1 MKIYLFPNLSKT
13 NCKQYTVSACKVLD
27 KCGNKILM
35 SKNYENVFGELSYI
49 DFDDEDIC
57 IDKCDMII
65 AIGGDG
71 TILKCSI
78 KSSQFG
84 KPILG
89 INCGRLGFMASLEHT
104 QLDLLSNLNTG
115 NYTTSKRMM
124 LKAMVTSL
132 NGEKNEFIALND
144 VVVLKSDD
152 CKIADYEI
160 FKGDKMIS
168 SLRADGV
175 IFSTA
180 TGATAYS
187 MSAGGSI
194 IEPEMECIELTH
206 ICPHSLF
213 ARSMILSAESVITVK
228 CHVANN
234 SHVSINVDGNNML
247 KLCNGDNVVISKSDH
262 FVEIIDING
271 GSFFSSVNHKLMRP
285 LKDSSEGLM

>member
-13 NCKQYTVSACKVLD
+13 NCKQYTVSACKTLI
-27 KCGNKILM
+27 KCGNELYM
-35 SKNYENVFGELSYI
+35 SSNYKEIFGSLTYI
-49 DFDDEDIC
+49 KFDDEDNC
-57 IDKCDMII
+57 IKKCDMII

-78 KSSQFG
+78 KSSRFG

-104 QLDLLSNLNTG
+104 ELDLLNNLNTG
-115 NYTTSKRMM
+115 NYTVSKRMM
-124 LKAMVTSL
+124 LKAEVISS
-132 NGEKNEFIALND
+132 NGKRCEFIALND
-144 VVVLKSDD
+144 VVILKSDD

-160 FKGDKMIS
+160 FKEDKMIS

-213 ARSMILSAESVITVK
+213 ARSMILSAGSVITVK
-228 CHVANN
+228 CHAAGK

-247 KLCNGDNVVISKSDH
+247 KLSDGDKVVISKSDYS
-262 FVEIIDING
+262 VEIIDING

-285 LKDSSEGLM
+285 LKDFSEGLV